1 MPCLSFDALPDTAR
15 LWIFPATRPLSA
27 AEGERVLAE
36 TDAFIAGWTA
46 HGVPLTAARDLRH
59 DRFLMVAAD
68 EEAAGVSGCSIDALV
83 RRMDRLGS
91 TLGVALGVDLVE
103 HGPVAYLDGAEINQV
118 PRHRFAALAASGSV
132 TLDTIVFDNTIT
144 RVGDVRSGRWE
155 RPAGDAWHRRAFFE
169 VRSEELP

>member
-1 MPCLSFDALPDTAR
+1 MPCLPFDAMPDTAR

-36 TDAFIAGWTA
+36 TDAFIAGWAA

-59 DRFLMVAAD
+59 ERFL
-68 EEAAGVSGCSIDALV
+68 
-83 RRMDRLGS
+83 
-91 TLGVALGVDLVE
+91 
-103 HGPVAYLDGAEINQV
+103 
-118 PRHRFAALAASGSV
+118 SV

-155 RPAGDAWHRRAFFE
+155 RPAADAWHGRAFFGT
-169 VRSEELP
+169 

>member
-1 MPCLSFDALPDTAR
+1 MPCLPFDAMPDTAR

-36 TDAFIAGWTA
+36 TDAFIAGWAA

-59 DRFLMVAAD
+59 ERFLMVAAD
-68 EEAAGVSGCSIDALV
+68 EAAAGVSGCSIDALV

-91 TLGVALGVDLVE
+91 ALGVDLVE
-103 HGPVAYLDGAEINQV
+103 HGPVAYRDGGEIRHV

-155 RPAGDAWHRRAFFE
+155 RPAADAWHGRAFFGITSVE
-169 VRSEELP
+169 RP